1 MTPEI
6 KLVPCRSC
14 NGTPVISNP
23 RPREIRI
30 ECETCKRF
38 IVRRGIGSKQLV
50 QGLAA
55 SVWNSRNTAASTA
68 LPLPTAKKCCCQC
81 GVETDDGY
89 RVERR
94 SWYCVPCYEQ
104 RTRLQTKTEV
114 LKHYNRVIGNS
125 STAFKQPKPDRKPR
139 KKR

>member
-1 MTPEI
+1 MTDSQ
-6 KLVPCRSC
+6 LVPCRHC
-14 NGTPVISNP
+14 NILPTVTNQ
-23 RPREIRI
+23 RPRGMRI
-30 ECETCKRF
+30 ECKTCGRH
-38 IVRRGIGSKQLV
+38 ITRNALGSRQRVLE
-50 QGLAA
+50 LAVA
-55 SVWNSRNTAASTA
+55 VWNSRNTTTSPL